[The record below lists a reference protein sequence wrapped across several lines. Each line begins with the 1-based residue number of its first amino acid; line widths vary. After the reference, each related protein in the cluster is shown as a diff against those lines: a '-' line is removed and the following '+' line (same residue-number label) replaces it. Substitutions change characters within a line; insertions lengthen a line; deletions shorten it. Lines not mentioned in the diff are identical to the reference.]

1 MTSTIR
7 GLLTCLA
14 ISLGCLCDFGCGTD
28 WMEPASLPI
37 EGMVHKGP
45 FAQGSRIHVLGFT
58 DLTRPPST
66 VTEVR
71 TATDLGDF
79 RTAAKT
85 PLVLLLAE
93 GLYFNELTDQISDRP
108 LDLQALAA
116 LEKDSPRTVNI
127 NLITHVTVPR
137 ARALQAG
144 GMSLA
149 SAQAQAED
157 ELRVALSLAWPTGTP
172 LRGRDLSLVSPDPDQ
187 RAYLW
192 AATLRYLRV
201 AQTAGAQAGANSTG
215 YMQSLMDQTSQGLA
229 STGHFNTAEAT
240 QFAAARGAG
249 VPSALI
255 ATLRAKLA
263 ALGSPVD
270 EPDLARALD
279 SDADG
284 VADAR
289 DNCPRIAN
297 PEQGTRPLG
306 ICDVHVQEQALA
318 ATSASTFDW
327 IATDG
332 VDANGRGRVQVF
344 SRWSAGNWLT
354 SADAQGSF
362 APFQALTLPMG
373 GPDLKGP
380 SAKAQAIPDVDG
392 DGASDVLVS
401 TFTGSVQEG
410 IYGTAGGMG
419 LASFVPTTALPLPV
433 LGGSTF
439 RGMAAQGITAV
450 VADFDRNGWMDLAGV
465 HVDNANS
472 YRIALQLQ
480 SAAGTWATP
489 VLIAP
494 IGSTQ
499 IRTLVTG
506 DMNGDG
512 NPDLI
517 AAGLFGAQVWLGD
530 GTGKFAPQSIT
541 KACSGSSGLICPAS
555 AVLADFDHNGTQD
568 VLVLASNWQ
577 NTSETR
583 FLGLLRGNGL
593 GQLAPLETLAT
604 YKPSA
609 RSLGLRALDAN
620 GDGWVDILSHEGD
633 ELQLH
638 MNSGNRL
645 TAAQSLPT
653 DLPASLLLN
662 SLFGVRDLNRDGVDD
677 LLFMAAAPPASGSGP
692 YTIKLVRALLR

>member
-14 ISLGCLCDFGCGTD
+14 IALGCLCDFGCGTD
-28 WMEPASLPI
+28 WMEIAGLPI

-45 FAQGSRIHVLGFT
+45 FAQGSRIHVLGFS

-85 PLVLLLAE
+85 PLVALLAE
-93 GLYFNELTDQISDRP
+93 GSYFNELTDQISDRP
-108 LDLQALAA
+108 LSLQALAA
-116 LEKDSPRTVNI
+116 LEKDGPRTVNI
-127 NLITHVTVPR
+127 NLITHVSVPR
-137 ARALQAG
+137 ARMLHER

-157 ELRVALSLAWPTGTP
+157 ELRVALSLAWPTRTP
-172 LRGRDLSLVSPDPDQ
+172 LRGRDLSLVSPDPDK

-201 AQTAGAQAGANSTG
+201 AQTAGAQAGANSAG
-215 YMQSLMDQTSQGLA
+215 YMQSLLDQTSQGLA
-229 STGHFNTAEAT
+229 STGRFNAPEAT

-270 EPDLARALD
+270 APDLARAID
-279 SDADG
+279 SDGDG
-284 VADAR
+284 LADAR
-289 DNCPRIAN
+289 DSCPRIAN
-297 PEQGTRPLG
+297 PEQATRPLG
-306 ICDVHVQEQALA
+306 ICDVQVQEQVLP
-318 ATSASTFDW
+318 ATGVSIFEW
-327 IATDG
+327 MATDG
-332 VDANGRGRVQVF
+332 ADANGRGRVQVF
-344 SRWSAGNWLT
+344 ARWSASNWLT

-362 APFQALTLPMG
+362 APFQALTLPTG

-380 SAKAQAIPDVDG
+380 STKAQAIPDVDG
-392 DGASDVLVS
+392 DGASDVLATARVG
-401 TFTGSVQEG
+401 TVMEG
-410 IYGTAGGMG
+410 IYATGGSTG
-419 LASFVPTTALPLPV
+419 LASFVATTAEPLPV
-433 LGGSTF
+433 LGGTNF
-439 RGMAAQGITAV
+439 RGMGAQTAV
-450 VADFDRNGWMDLAGV
+450 VAVADFDRNGWMDLAGV
-465 HVDNANS
+465 HVDSANS

-489 VLIAP
+489 VLVAP
-494 IGSTQ
+494 VGSTQ
-499 IRTLVTG
+499 IRALVTG

-517 AAGLFGAQVWLGD
+517 AAGLFGAQIWLGD

-541 KACSGSSGLICPAS
+541 KACSGLSGLICPSS
-555 AVLADFDHNGTQD
+555 AALSDFDHNGTQD

-577 NTSETR
+577 NASEPR

-604 YKPSA
+604 YKASA
-609 RSLGLRALDAN
+609 RDLGLRTLDAN

-633 ELQLH
+633 VLQLQ

-645 TAAQSLPT
+645 DAAQSLPA
-653 DLPASLLLN
+653 DLPASLLLS

-677 LLFMAAAPPASGSGP
+677 LLFMAADPPASGSGP
-692 YTIKLVRALLR
+692 YTIKLVRALLQ